1 MNNKQQ
7 THNTQQGHKL
17 NTVKHI
23 PLCWLFLIC
32 IFPGVFGAFFSNTLF
47 YVHLR
52 SPRYVTNSS
61 VLAPGRSQ
69 TGCIGCVLGWRWN
82 THPFWGDETLRW
94 RVPYGIFVSVGNLEQ
109 EGVSKYTF
117 GWINLQLIS
126 NMFCRNKEMQND
138 PVPFTSTN
146 FKIPWVV
153 FVPWSRFAGAWNYD
167 LSWFQY
173 NSRVFPGC
181 CNKHT

>member
-1 MNNKQQ
+1 MFLE
-7 THNTQQGHKL
+7 HLFFEHS
-17 NTVKHI
+17 V
-23 PLCWLFLIC
+23 LCSSQVTSTCNQLIC
-32 IFPGVFGAFFSNTLF
+32 SCTLAEMEKTGESKLVVLVLFWGGDEIPTLF
-47 YVHLR
+47 
-52 SPRYVTNSS
+52 
-61 VLAPGRSQ
+61 G
-69 TGCIGCVLGWRWN
+69 
-82 THPFWGDETLRW
+82 GDEILRW

-126 NMFCRNKEMQND
+126 KMFCRNKEMQND

-173 NSRVFPGC
+173 NSRVFRDAATNTPKHCGC
-181 CNKHT
+181 WTLKSSNWKIPVGGQ